1 VQERV
6 VVIGR
11 EQGYR
16 HKHVYGQRSV
26 EGEPMEGTYYI
37 EKMAKGRNKVLDKSQ
52 EDKGV
57 NVYSIIIVLCIS

>member
-37 EKMAKGRNKVLDKSQ
+37 EKMAKGRNKVLDK
-52 EDKGV
+52 
-57 NVYSIIIVLCIS
+57 C